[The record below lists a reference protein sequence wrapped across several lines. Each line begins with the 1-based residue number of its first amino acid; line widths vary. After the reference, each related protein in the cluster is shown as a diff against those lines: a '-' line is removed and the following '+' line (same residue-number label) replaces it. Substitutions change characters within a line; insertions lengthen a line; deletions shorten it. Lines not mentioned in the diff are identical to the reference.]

1 MIQIPH
7 KVGYNRSASE
17 MNAGLQLCV
26 IFRGS
31 GSGLLRNPI
40 FFMIF
45 RGGGCPEPLSPLD
58 PPIVIHQSMRLILE
72 KATTT
77 KLAFVSPV
85 HKVMMA
91 PSSSVSSS
99 ALSDFWLLINNFRR
113 DASILSNV
121 YRRVKNC

>member
-17 MNAGLQLCV
+17 MNAGLQLCDFQGIRIRIAKKPY
-26 IFRGS
+26 IFYDFS
-31 GSGLLRNPI
+31 
-40 FFMIF
+40 
-45 RGGGCPEPLSPLD
+45 GGGGPEPLSPLD

-99 ALSDFWLLINNFRR
+99 ALSDFWLLINNF
-113 DASILSNV
+113 
-121 YRRVKNC
+121 